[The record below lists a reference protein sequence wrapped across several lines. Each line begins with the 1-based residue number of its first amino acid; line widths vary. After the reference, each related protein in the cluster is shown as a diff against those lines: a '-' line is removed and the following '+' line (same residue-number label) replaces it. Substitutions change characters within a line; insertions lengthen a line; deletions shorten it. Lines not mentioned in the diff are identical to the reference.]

1 VVFKKIFFKNIT
13 NQRSLILIITALIF
27 GGIFF
32 PSMNFENSL
41 LVGFFI
47 NVFYFPNVIKNQ
59 LLFWSFFLAFAAPF
73 VMDKILDSF
82 EKLKKN
88 I

>member
-1 VVFKKIFFKNIT
+1 
-13 NQRSLILIITALIF
+13 
-27 GGIFF
+27 
-32 PSMNFENSL
+32 MNYENSL

-47 NVFYFPNVIKNQ
+47 NEVYFPDAIKNQ

-73 VMDKILDSF
+73 VMDKILNSF
-82 EKLKKN
+82 EKFEKN

>member
-13 NQRSLILIITALIF
+13 NQRSLILIITALIL

-32 PSMNFENSL
+32 PSTNFENSL

-47 NVFYFPNVIKNQ
+47 NEVYFPDVIKNQ
-59 LLFWSFFLAFAAPF
+59 ILFWSFSLAFAAPF
-73 VMDKILDSF
+73 VMDKILNSF
-82 EKLKKN
+82 EKFKKN

>member
-1 VVFKKIFFKNIT
+1 MVFKKIFFKNIT
-13 NQRSLILIITALIF
+13 NQRSLILIITALIS

-32 PSMNFENSL
+32 PSMNYENSL

-47 NVFYFPNVIKNQ
+47 NEVYFPDAIKNQ
-59 LLFWSFFLAFAAPF
+59 LLFWSFFLAFVAPF
-73 VMDKILDSF
+73 VMDKILNSF
-82 EKLKKN
+82 EKFEKN